1 MKPMTG
7 IAGLLAAFGAGPAPA
22 IDKCLV
28 EGRTVFQEAPCEEQ
42 RETVAQ
48 GRERQKRIEAYH
60 AELDQLA
67 AQGHGLRRETPA
79 VAKVP
84 ERRETEAGD
93 PMFKPKSRSQIRA
106 ERDAAMA
113 RHREESERRNAESA
127 ARLTKML
134 DEAAEQC
141 GGDPKQA
148 PSVGMSD
155 ARFRTCTLHA
165 RFGGVR
171 QVVAVERDGK
181 PLRLYLFSSAPH
193 RVYSVDG
200 VVTAIKP

>member
-1 MKPMTG
+1 MKPMIGT
-7 IAGLLAAFGAGPAPA
+7 AVLLAALGAAPA
-22 IDKCLV
+22 LAINKCVV
-28 EGRTVFQEAPCEEQ
+28 EGKVVFQDAPCEEQ

-60 AELDQLA
+60 AELDQLG

-84 ERRETEAGD
+84 QKRETEAGD
-93 PMFKPKSRSQIRA
+93 GMFKPTSRSQIRA

-113 RHREESERRNAESA
+113 RHQEESERRNAESA
-127 ARLTKML
+127 ARLTRML

-141 GGDPKQA
+141 DGDPKRA

-155 ARFRTCTLHA
+155 AQFRTCTLHA

-171 QVVAVERDGK
+171 QVVAVERNGK
-181 PLRLYLFSSAPH
+181 QLRLYLFSSAPH

>member
-1 MKPMTG
+1 MKPMIGT
-7 IAGLLAAFGAGPAPA
+7 AALLAFLGAGPAFA
-22 IDKCLV
+22 VNKCLV
-28 EGRTVFQEAPCEEQ
+28 GGKTVFQDAPCEEQ

-79 VAKVP
+79 TAKLP
-84 ERRETEAGD
+84 EKREAEAGD
-93 PMFKPKSRSQIRA
+93 GMFKPKSRSQIRA
-106 ERDAAMA
+106 EELAAMA
-113 RHREESERRNAESA
+113 RHQEESERRNAESA
-127 ARLTKML
+127 ARLTRML
-134 DEAAEQC
+134 DEASEQC
-141 GGDPKQA
+141 DGDPKQA

-155 ARFRTCTLHA
+155 AQFRTCTLHA
-165 RFGGVR
+165 RFGGAR

-181 PLRLYLFSSAPH
+181 QLRLYLFSSAPQ